1 MTEKR
6 SGYALLTAGIMV
18 MLFALIYILL
28 VFTGRR
34 EPVQVLNVPAPKIDL
49 GSLVAPGM
57 SQMVGMP
64 SAEIEII
71 PTDELNTMLNMTI
84 SLFLAGFVMS
94 FGFKIA
100 SLGIM
105 FVRTIEVKLKE
116 EKPLPSQ

>member
-6 SGYALLTAGIMV
+6 SGYALLTAGIVV

-34 EPVQVLNVPAPKIDL
+34 DPVSVLNVPAPKIDL

-64 SAEIEII
+64 AAEIELI
-71 PTDELNTMLNMTI
+71 PTEELNKMLNMTI

-116 EKPLPSQ
+116 EKPLPPQ